1 MIERAP
7 KESNFM
13 STAIFRTFYLRR
25 VSAIAV
31 AILTASPLALATAQ
45 PANEPPKEPTGAPT
59 QETTPPPANPEPTT
73 PTNPDGT
80 LSPDAKPAT
89 PSTPPAT
96 PPKSSKAKPATVPTK
111 DDILEAHPRAD
122 LPKER
127 IVLLGEH
134 FDAEFCF
141 DEATRATG
149 MGGRSEFPEGTAMI
163 FVHPRPIML
172 NYWMKDCLIDMDMI
186 FVDGKG
192 RVTALHEATREK
204 LRSTGETK
212 ERYESRL
219 YRYGSRMPA
228 QFVIELPPG
237 SIKRLKPM
245 VSQQLGLD
253 WSRYAQR
260 AK

>member
-1 MIERAP
+1 MKPTR
-7 KESNFM
+7 
-13 STAIFRTFYLRR
+13 
-25 VSAIAV
+25 
-31 AILTASPLALATAQ
+31 LTSPLALVSVATFACVF
-45 PANEPPKEPTGAPT
+45 AASSMLFAFD
-59 QETTPPPANPEPTT
+59 PPAT
-73 PTNPDGT
+73 
-80 LSPDAKPAT
+80 
-89 PSTPPAT
+89 TPPAT
-96 PPKSSKAKPATVPTK
+96 PPTTKPPTPPASTPNEGPSKPTDGKPTPPAAKPTKQKPATVPTK
-111 DDILEAHPRAD
+111 DDILEAKPFSD

-127 IVLLGEH
+127 IVLLGEQ

-141 DEATRATG
+141 DEVTRATG
-149 MGGRSEFPEGTAMI
+149 MGARDKFPEGTAMI
-163 FVHPRPIML
+163 FVHPRAIML

-192 RVTALHEATREK
+192 RVTAVHEATREK

-219 YRYGSRMPA
+219 YRYSSRMPA

-245 VSQQLGLD
+245 VSQQLNLD
-253 WSRYAQR
+253 WARYAQR

>member
-1 MIERAP
+1 M
-7 KESNFM
+7 
-13 STAIFRTFYLRR
+13 
-25 VSAIAV
+25 
-31 AILTASPLALATAQ
+31 
-45 PANEPPKEPTGAPT
+45 
-59 QETTPPPANPEPTT
+59 
-73 PTNPDGT
+73 
-80 LSPDAKPAT
+80 
-89 PSTPPAT
+89 
-96 PPKSSKAKPATVPTK
+96 
-111 DDILEAHPRAD
+111 
-122 LPKER
+122 
-127 IVLLGEH
+127 LLGEH

-141 DEATRATG
+141 DETTRATG

-219 YRYGSRMPA
+219 YRYSSRMPA

-245 VSQQLGLD
+245 ASQQLSLD